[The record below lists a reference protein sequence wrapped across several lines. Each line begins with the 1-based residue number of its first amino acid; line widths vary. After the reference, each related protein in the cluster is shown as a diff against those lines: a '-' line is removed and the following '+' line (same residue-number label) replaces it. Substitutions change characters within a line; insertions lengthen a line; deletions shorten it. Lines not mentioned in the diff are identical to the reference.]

1 MAETPWGRRIREEMN
16 RRGWD
21 NAQLARMSGLSES
34 TVSRVLS
41 GSTRSPG
48 IDAVRGV
55 ALAFGISIDEL
66 AGTAQRSNGPRS
78 VDIGPVALVPLVD
91 VVLAAGEPN
100 FIEAGESIPM
110 PMELAQGSRLIAS
123 RVSGDCMEPEIMS
136 GDIVIVDLAA
146 REPRPGQIVAALL
159 RDGTMAVKRY
169 ERHRGYPR
177 LVDNKGRVYPVDGA
191 QIQGLVVSFI
201 RRFR

>member
-1 MAETPWGRRIREEMN
+1 MPETPWGRRIREEMN

-34 TVSRVLS
+34 TV
-41 GSTRSPG
+41 
-48 IDAVRGV
+48 
-55 ALAFGISIDEL
+55 
-66 AGTAQRSNGPRS
+66 
-78 VDIGPVALVPLVD
+78 
-91 VVLAAGEPN
+91 
-100 FIEAGESIPM
+100 
-110 PMELAQGSRLIAS
+110 S